1 MGFTLLPPGA
11 FSGHPVS
18 AVGVA
23 VGIAISRAIR
33 DPLAA
38 YWRAVRVTAVAV
50 PVRAIRVVPADLS
63 TPRVPG
69 AVVGRG
75 AVAVAVSRRAEAK
88 QRTQEPL
95 GSGWLRCRC
104 QRQAGCRASD
114 QA

>member
-1 MGFTLLPPGA
+1 MGFALLPLGA

-38 YWRAVRVTAVAV
+38 YWGAVRVTAIAVPV
-50 PVRAIRVVPADLS
+50 PVRAIRVVPSDLS

-69 AVVGRG
+69 AVVGR
-75 AVAVAVSRRAEAK
+75 VAVAVSRRAEAK

>member
-1 MGFTLLPPGA
+1 MGFALLPLGA

-18 AVGVA
+18 VVGVA

-33 DPLAA
+33 DHLATD
-38 YWRAVRVTAVAV
+38 WRAVRVTAVAV
-50 PVRAIRVVPADLS
+50 PVRAIRIVPGDLS

-69 AVVGRG
+69 AVVGR
-75 AVAVAVSRRAEAK
+75 VAVAVSRRAEAK